1 MGGIILNFLS
11 PKDAQKLA
19 LAEREQIKR
28 SMPRNPFEFKKVSAP
43 WHLDV
48 CWSEF
53 FIRGNREPL
62 LKIVE
67 ALSYSKNSMSI
78 PEFKK
83 IANPTQEDRHKLF
96 RGLIVMASQWS
107 IRSLA
112 KQHHLV
118 RYYIEAALKRGEI
131 KDPLVGAIAAK
142 AIGMKV
148 RIVPSK
154 K

>member
-1 MGGIILNFLS
+1 
-11 PKDAQKLA
+11 
-19 LAEREQIKR
+19 
-28 SMPRNPFEFKKVSAP
+28 
-43 WHLDV
+43 
-48 CWSEF
+48 
-53 FIRGNREPL
+53 
-62 LKIVE
+62 
-67 ALSYSKNSMSI
+67 
-78 PEFKK
+78 
-83 IANPTQEDRHKLF
+83 
-96 RGLIVMASQWS
+96 MASQWS

-131 KDPLVGAIAAK
+131 KDPFVGAVAAK